1 MGSLFLRIVHVAM
14 DTLEYGTD
22 SFHVAIEPPS
32 IPLDTFAV
40 AFSCSEGSRVI
51 LPEILD
57 YVDVLTLRRL

>member
-1 MGSLFLRIVHVAM
+1 M

-22 SFHVAIEPPS
+22 SFPVAIEPPS

-57 YVDVLTLRRL
+57 YADVLTLCCL